1 MGGLSNPNT
10 GTGIANYANS
20 ASNITGTVV
29 TLSAFP
35 AADSAA
41 TIAALF
47 SFAVGGGGNVVN
59 TYVAAESKL
68 LFIAPSNS
76 DAGSKIWSWDDTTA
90 SVNGNGNGVVDAI
103 ELTLHGTLM
112 GIDETNYGTLHSD
125 NIILT

>member
-1 MGGLSNPNT
+1 MGGLSNPNS

-47 SFAVGGGGNVVN
+47 SFAVGGGGTVN
-59 TYVAAESKL
+59 TYVADDSKL

-76 DAGSKIWSWDDTTA
+76 DAGSKIWSWNDLAGISD
-90 SVNGNGNGVVDAI
+90 GVVDAN
-103 ELTLHGTLM
+103 ELIMHGTLM
-112 GIDETNYGTLHSD
+112 GIDETDYPTLHSD
-125 NIILT
+125 NIILA